1 MVTSAVGTD
10 IIDYNNIAPP
20 ITYRFTT
27 YAKYNGSEDVFCHA
41 IFKDSD
47 NGNTIQWQFI
57 NSVAPTP
64 TTWSTAIPSTTPSL
78 ASSTTSAVSTTPAST
93 KPVPT
98 PTQSPSHE
106 GLTSGASAGI
116 GIGAAIAVLLV
127 ALIFVLLLRRARRK
141 SQERHP
147 TIRPEF
153 RQELSGI
160 SNLKSPAE
168 LDGERQKFGEVQ

>member
-27 YAKYNGSEDVFCHA
+27 YAQYNGSEDVFCHA
-41 IFKDSD
+41 IFKDNN
-47 NGNTIQWQFI
+47 NGNSIQWQFI

-78 ASSTTSAVSTTPAST
+78 ASSTTSAVSTTPASI

-98 PTQSPSHE
+98 PTKSPSHE

-127 ALIFVLLLRRARRK
+127 ALLFVLLFHRARRK
-141 SQERHP
+141 HP

-168 LDGERQKFGEVQ
+168 LDGER